1 MEEKKESQRIRMLEL
16 LTNEENNLMLY
27 DALHDKD
34 LTKFFYLLKQ
44 GYALTPFLLNCMID
58 YGYEKHIEKALC
70 VCDRCSFAIYDF
82 SAFTGGLIRRRIF
95 LLKTAIPKLFKSVF
109 QRNLWLNISFGN
121 FWPSG
126 GNMSFLPNTARLSF

>member
-1 MEEKKESQRIRMLEL
+1 MEEKKKSQRIRMLEL

-82 SAFTGGLIRRRIF
+82 FCIYWGVD
-95 LLKTAIPKLFKSVF
+95 KTEDFFVKNSYTKVIQKRFSTKSLVKY
-109 QRNLWLNISFGN
+109 QPVSYTHLRAHE
-121 FWPSG
+121 
-126 GNMSFLPNTARLSF
+126 T

>member
-70 VCDRCSFAIYDF
+70 VCDRCSFAIYD
-82 SAFTGGLIRRRIF
+82 AFTGVLIRRRIF

-109 QRNLWLNISFGN
+109 QRNRWLNISFGS

-126 GNMSFLPNTARLSF
+126 GNMPFLPSKARLSF